1 MDERVEL
8 ESEGSLRSLTQITL
22 EKTTTPRMNETS
34 WPRVSS
40 LYTSWTPFQRIVS
53 SVAAITMPATA
64 RLITDPSRTSILS
77 LFVDLWIS
85 GMSKNRRLRDG
96 KFVLQGS
103 YWTLFSLRNSLP
115 EPLDHHHCIHP
126 KRDRPRRKLAN
137 DRLAAFRGV
146 LSRGTGTNK
155 KP

>member
-64 RLITDPSRTSILS
+64 RLTSDPSRTSILS
-77 LFVDLWIS
+77 LFVDLQIS
-85 GMSKNRRLRDG
+85 GISKNQRLIDG
-96 KFVLQGS
+96 KASVL
-103 YWTLFSLRNSLP
+103 
-115 EPLDHHHCIHP
+115 LDSVW
-126 KRDRPRRKLAN
+126 LEE
-137 DRLAAFRGV
+137 
-146 LSRGTGTNK
+146 LSA
-155 KP
+155 